1 MIYLAADGDVIGMRK
16 AMDKIEQDFNRLSPC
31 KDLKYN
37 MRRRIVLTANE
48 LREKFFIFEEG
59 LDDRIIEIM
68 KCFYMSAVL
77 ENRRDMEIAEC
88 LFVIGKNDQWSL
100 ELITPY
106 GQVFSTSIKKDL
118 YDEFKK
124 EYERYFDEEND
135 YFVNSD
141 YALDLYNRHEADITN
156 CDEGN

>member
-16 AMDKIEQDFNRLSPC
+16 AMDKIEQDFNRLSPS

-68 KCFYMSAVL
+68 KCFYMSAVI
-77 ENRRDMEIAEC
+77 ENQKDLNAVEC
-88 LFVIGKNDQWSL
+88 LFAIGTDNQWMF
-100 ELITPY
+100 EFVTAD
-106 GQVFSTSIKKDL
+106 GRVFSTPIRKDL
-118 YDEFKK
+118 YEEFKN
-124 EYERYFDEEND
+124 EYDGEFGESND

-141 YALDLYNRHEADITN
+141 YALDLYNRHAL
-156 CDEGN
+156 GSS